1 MRGVQTGSIVAQLFA
16 VMSRKPFLV
25 MAALLSIA
33 PAHALYAQD
42 EGEKPAPTVRSADG
56 GREATTRED
65 RPRAVE
71 RSAPRP
77 AGPVST
83 ATSAI
88 RPADAPAPAATAPAA
103 DDQRRRD
110 GARDGARDRGD
121 NPVVGRA
128 VPREA

>member
-1 MRGVQTGSIVAQLFA
+1 MDQKSEDTRRMAATFGDDNLRTFRPNQGWTCTKMRGVQTGSIVAQLFA

-42 EGEKPAPTVRSADG
+42 EGEKPAPSVRSADG

-71 RSAPRP
+71 RSAPQP
-77 AGPVST
+77 
-83 ATSAI
+83 
-88 RPADAPAPAATAPAA
+88 
-103 DDQRRRD
+103 
-110 GARDGARDRGD
+110 
-121 NPVVGRA
+121 
-128 VPREA
+128 

>member
-1 MRGVQTGSIVAQLFA
+1 MRGGEAGSIVAQLLA

-33 PAHALYAQD
+33 PARALYAQD
-42 EGEKPAPTVRSADG
+42 EGEKPAPTVRTADG
-56 GREATTRED
+56 GREAPTRD
-65 RPRAVE
+65 ARPRAVE
-71 RSAPRP
+71 RSAPQP
-77 AGPVST
+77 AGPAST

-88 RPADAPAPAATAPAA
+88 RPAAAPTDTAAAPAA

-128 VPREA
+128 V